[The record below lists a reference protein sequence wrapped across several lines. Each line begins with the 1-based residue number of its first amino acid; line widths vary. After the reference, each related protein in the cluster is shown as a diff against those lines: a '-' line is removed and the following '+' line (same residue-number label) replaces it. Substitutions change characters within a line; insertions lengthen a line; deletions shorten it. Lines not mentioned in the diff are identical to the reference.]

1 MFRFGPTEGL
11 GFGLLNSY
19 TLDVQLQSLL
29 RTAGVGT
36 LSSCPS
42 VLSGDYCF
50 EHRASSS
57 FSADLIHCSCPYF
70 IAQHEQAE
78 EFLL

>member
-11 GFGLLNSY
+11 GFSLLVLY
-19 TLDVQLQSLL
+19 TLSAQLQSLL
-29 RTAGVGT
+29 QTAGVDT

-42 VLSGDYCF
+42 ALSGDYCF

-57 FSADLIHCSCPYF
+57 FSADLIHRSCPYF
-70 IAQHEQAE
+70 IAQREQAE